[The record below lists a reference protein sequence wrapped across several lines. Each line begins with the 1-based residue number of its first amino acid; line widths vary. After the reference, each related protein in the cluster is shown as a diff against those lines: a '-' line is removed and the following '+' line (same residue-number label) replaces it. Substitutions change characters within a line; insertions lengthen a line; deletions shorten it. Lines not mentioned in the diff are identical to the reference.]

1 MLDPIL
7 LNLQLLRL
15 QVVWLEIMRIFLM
28 IPLTGSGNV
37 MVKMEG
43 LQLNVRLQKRKI
55 LLLLDQEVEDDVLL
69 LVLLDIDV
77 RTITHELKILGT
89 NIMEE
94 DVLEFLLP
102 ILDHDHI
109 RLSLEIID
117 ADN

>member
-1 MLDPIL
+1 MLLAGD
-7 LNLQLLRL
+7 
-15 QVVWLEIMRIFLM
+15 
-28 IPLTGSGNV
+28 GNV
-37 MVKMEG
+37 MVEMEE
-43 LQLNVRLQKRKI
+43 LQLSVLLQKRKI
-55 LLLLDQEVEDDVLL
+55 PLLLDQEAEDDVIL

-77 RTITHELKILGT
+77 RIITRELKILGT

-94 DVLEFLLP
+94 DVLELLLP

>member
-1 MLDPIL
+1 MIVLGNGSVTEKIEE
-7 LNLQLLRL
+7 LQLSVL
-15 QVVWLEIMRIFLM
+15 
-28 IPLTGSGNV
+28 
-37 MVKMEG
+37 
-43 LQLNVRLQKRKI
+43 LQKRKI
-55 LLLLDQEVEDDVLL
+55 PLLLDQEAEDDVIL

-77 RTITHELKILGT
+77 RTITRELKILGT

-94 DVLEFLLP
+94 DVLELLLP

>member
-1 MLDPIL
+1 MLLAGD
-7 LNLQLLRL
+7 
-15 QVVWLEIMRIFLM
+15 
-28 IPLTGSGNV
+28 GNV
-37 MVKMEG
+37 MVEMEE
-43 LQLNVRLQKRKI
+43 LQLSVLLQKRKI
-55 LLLLDQEVEDDVLL
+55 PLLLDQEAEDDVIL

-77 RTITHELKILGT
+77 RTITRELKILGT

-94 DVLEFLLP
+94 DVLELLLP

>member
-1 MLDPIL
+1 MIVLG
-7 LNLQLLRL
+7 NGGVKEGMEELQLSVL
-15 QVVWLEIMRIFLM
+15 
-28 IPLTGSGNV
+28 
-37 MVKMEG
+37 
-43 LQLNVRLQKRKI
+43 LQKRKVP
-55 LLLLDQEVEDDVLL
+55 LLLDQEVEDDVIL

-94 DVLEFLLP
+94 DVLELLLP

>member
-1 MLDPIL
+1 
-7 LNLQLLRL
+7 
-15 QVVWLEIMRIFLM
+15 MRIFLM
-28 IPLTGSGNV
+28 IVLGNGG
-37 MVKMEG
+37 VKEGMEE
-43 LQLNVRLQKRKI
+43 LQLSVLLQKRKI
-55 LLLLDQEVEDDVLL
+55 PLLLDQEVEDDVIL

-94 DVLEFLLP
+94 DVLELLLP

>member
-1 MLDPIL
+1 MKIY
-7 LNLQLLRL
+7 Q
-15 QVVWLEIMRIFLM
+15 M
-28 IPLTGSGNV
+28 IAITGNGAV
-37 MVKMEG
+37 RVGMEE

-55 LLLLDQEVEDDVLL
+55 PLLLDQEVEDDVLL

>member
-1 MLDPIL
+1 MLLAGD
-7 LNLQLLRL
+7 
-15 QVVWLEIMRIFLM
+15 
-28 IPLTGSGNV
+28 GNV
-37 MVKMEG
+37 MVEMEE
-43 LQLNVRLQKRKI
+43 LQLSVLLQKRKI
-55 LLLLDQEVEDDVLL
+55 PLLLDQEAEDDVIL

-77 RTITHELKILGT
+77 RTITRELKILGT

-94 DVLEFLLP
+94 DVLELLLL

>member
-1 MLDPIL
+1 MKIY
-7 LNLQLLRL
+7 Q
-15 QVVWLEIMRIFLM
+15 M
-28 IPLTGSGNV
+28 IAITGNGNV
-37 MVKMEG
+37 MVRMEE